1 MHKGSLF
8 VVIEGLDGSG
18 KTSASK
24 VLVEMLNA
32 QNPESVLL
40 SYEPHNPSCAGTF
53 IRQILTKEITQ
64 FDPHFL
70 PLAFATNRLDHCH
83 RVIKPWLAAGD
94 NHIVICDRYYLSSL
108 VYQSDDHY
116 SFDDI
121 MKLNEFAKKPDII
134 FFFNVDNKTCY
145 ERMHIR
151 NQSPELFETNLSET
165 REKYFKAIEY
175 LRETRD
181 ENIVEIDGS
190 GTIEEVANKL
200 RDEIYAFA
208 PQLNM
213 ITGNFG
219 NLIKT

>member
-1 MHKGSLF
+1 MLTGSLF

-24 VLVEMLNA
+24 MLVEMLNA
-32 QNPESVLL
+32 SNPDSVKLT
-40 SYEPHNPSCAGTF
+40 YEPHNPSCAGVF

-83 RVIKPWLAAGD
+83 RVIKPWLAN

-145 ERMHIR
+145 QRMHSR
-151 NQSPELFETNLSET
+151 NQAPELFETNLTET
-165 REKYFKAIEY
+165 RKKYFKAIKY
-175 LRETRD
+175 LRDTRD

-200 RDEIYAFA
+200 RDEIYTFA
-208 PQLNM
+208 PYLKNM
-213 ITGNFG
+213 C
-219 NLIKT
+219 